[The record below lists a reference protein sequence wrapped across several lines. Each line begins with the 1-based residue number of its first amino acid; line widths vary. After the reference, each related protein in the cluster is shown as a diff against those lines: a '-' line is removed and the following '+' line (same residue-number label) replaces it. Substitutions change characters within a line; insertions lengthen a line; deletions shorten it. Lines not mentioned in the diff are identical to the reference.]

1 MEYVPCIGNSSYS
14 FWRILLKLYRC
25 FKDGLKICILFFQN
39 PEIIFYHF
47 LRIFN
52 LDIFRALILQICIWS
67 MYLVSATSPTV
78 FGESFWN
85 FTDVLRM
92 VWRYAYC
99 FFQNPEIIFYHFFR
113 IFNLDIFRALILQI
127 CIWSIYLVSATPPT
141 VFGESFWNFTVV
153 FRMVWRY
160 AYCFLRILKLFFLH
174 FNLDIF
180 SSLYATDMYREYMP
194 CIGNP
199 AYSFRPILL
208 KLYRYFAAFLWFHMR
223 NLSLA
228 GYNCSGGAS
237 CMACSFINL
246 DIFRAL
252 ILQICIWSMYLVSAT
267 PPTVFGE
274 SFWNFTGVLRMVWR
288 YAYCFFQNPEIIFY
302 HFFRIFNLYIFR
314 ALILQIC
321 IWSMYLVSATPPT
334 VCGESF
340 WNFTGVLRMV
350 WRYAYCFF
358 QNPEIIFYH
367 FLRIFNLDIFRALIL
382 QICIWSMYVVWAT
395 PPTVFGE
402 SFWNFTDVLRMVW
415 RYAYCFFRILKL
427 FFITFFAFLT

>member
-67 MYLVSATSPTV
+67 MYLVSATPPTV

-199 AYSFRPILL
+199 AYSFRPILW
-208 KLYRYFAAFLWFHMR
+208 KLYRYFADFLWFHMR

-237 CMACSFINL
+237 CMACSFNCNCDL
-246 DIFRAL
+246 SQIFTR
-252 ILQICIWSMYLVSAT
+252 
-267 PPTVFGE
+267 
-274 SFWNFTGVLRMVWR
+274 WR
-288 YAYCFFQNPEIIFY
+288 
-302 HFFRIFNLYIFR
+302 
-314 ALILQIC
+314 
-321 IWSMYLVSATPPT
+321 
-334 VCGESF
+334 
-340 WNFTGVLRMV
+340 
-350 WRYAYCFF
+350 
-358 QNPEIIFYH
+358 
-367 FLRIFNLDIFRALIL
+367 FL
-382 QICIWSMYVVWAT
+382 
-395 PPTVFGE
+395 
-402 SFWNFTDVLRMVW
+402 
-415 RYAYCFFRILKL
+415 
-427 FFITFFAFLT
+427 

>member
-14 FWRILLKLYRC
+14 FLRILLKLYRC

-67 MYLVSATSPTV
+67 MYLVSATPPTV
-78 FGESFWN
+78 FGESFLKLYRC
-85 FTDVLRM
+85 FKDGLEI
-92 VWRYAYC
+92 C
-99 FFQNPEIIFYHFFR
+99 ILFFQNPEIIFYHFFP
-113 IFNLDIFRALILQI
+113 IFNLDIFWALILQI

-141 VFGESFWNFTVV
+141 VFGKSFWNFTVV

-237 CMACSFINL
+237 CMACSFILCCFWL
-246 DIFRAL
+246 DPF
-252 ILQICIWSMYLVSAT
+252 
-267 PPTVFGE
+267 
-274 SFWNFTGVLRMVWR
+274 
-288 YAYCFFQNPEIIFY
+288 
-302 HFFRIFNLYIFR
+302 
-314 ALILQIC
+314 
-321 IWSMYLVSATPPT
+321 
-334 VCGESF
+334 
-340 WNFTGVLRMV
+340 
-350 WRYAYCFF
+350 
-358 QNPEIIFYH
+358 
-367 FLRIFNLDIFRALIL
+367 D
-382 QICIWSMYVVWAT
+382 
-395 PPTVFGE
+395 
-402 SFWNFTDVLRMVW
+402 
-415 RYAYCFFRILKL
+415 
-427 FFITFFAFLT
+427 TFM